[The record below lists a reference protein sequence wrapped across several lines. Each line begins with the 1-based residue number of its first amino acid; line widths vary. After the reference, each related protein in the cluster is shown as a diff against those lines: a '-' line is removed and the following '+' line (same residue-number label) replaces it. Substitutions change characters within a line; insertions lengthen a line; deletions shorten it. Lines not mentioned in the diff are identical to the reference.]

1 MASTAQS
8 AHNMKKQNVPR
19 RSRRKAGRSRSMTVS
34 RSNCS
39 VSDSLSLNEPNEQS
53 YIKEGLPQNTRI
65 KVCHKRTQYDIFQS
79 PICPEES
86 SNAPDPYEYSEEI
99 EIQGAKTSTPSSGG
113 APASNATTKVANKN
127 VQAGCVVCD
136 PLPEIVR
143 HQHIIVEGVEPVRRS
158 SLRNSDSTSA
168 SPESSSSNKKSVS
181 FNIRSYRQLPKCV
194 YCITIVILSVVLL
207 SPVIYLAVTSK
218 AARAVGEEETMPPRE
233 PPQSISDL
241 NATSSHSISF
251 LDI

>member
-8 AHNMKKQNVPR
+8 AQDLKEQNVPR
-19 RSRRKAGRSRSMTVS
+19 RNRRKAGTSRSMTGS

-39 VSDSLSLNEPNEQS
+39 VSDSLSLEEPNEQS

-65 KVCHKRTQYDIFQS
+65 KVCHKRTQYNIFQ
-79 PICPEES
+79 
-86 SNAPDPYEYSEEI
+86 YSEEI
-99 EIQGAKTSTPSSGG
+99 VMQGAKTSTPSSGG
-113 APASNATTKVANKN
+113 APAGNAATKVANKN

-158 SLRNSDSTSA
+158 SLRSSDSTSA

-181 FNIRSYRQLPKCV
+181 FNIRQYRQLPKCV
-194 YCITIVILSVVLL
+194 YCITIVILGVVLL

-218 AARAVGEEETMPPRE
+218 AARAVGLKLQNGDKEKNNGQALFVFE
-233 PPQSISDL
+233 
-241 NATSSHSISF
+241 A
-251 LDI
+251 